1 MQQHTHHWSVVDF
14 GLIDERP
21 IMRQR
26 CDDCGAARTIPA
38 WDRTWQPRPT
48 WQLAQVES
56 GSPLAGR
63 LLQRA
68 DLPVGSEVGDS
79 ITVDVWSDI
88 ACPWCFIGKRNLE
101 AAIDRLQTDAT
112 APAVDVELH
121 SFELSPDTPIDFEGS
136 ATDYLA
142 QHKRLSREQAAAMHH
157 RVHQF
162 GVDAG
167 IGYRFDLVKHT
178 NTVKAHRLLHH
189 AKAKGR
195 QLEMAERLMAA
206 YFTEGRHLGRDEEL
220 IALAADVNL
229 DGDEV
234 SRALHDDEY
243 LDAVR
248 ADEAMAGMIGVR
260 GVPFFLI
267 DDRYALQGA
276 QPADVFEAAL
286 RLVDSGRTQPLTE

>member
-1 MQQHTHHWSVVDF
+1 LD
-14 GLIDERP
+14 GPEAP
-21 IMRQR
+21 
-26 CDDCGAARTIPA
+26 AAG
-38 WDRTWQPRPT
+38 
-48 WQLAQVES
+48 QVK
-56 GSPLAGR
+56 
-63 LLQRA
+63 
-68 DLPVGSEVGDS
+68 
-79 ITVDVWSDI
+79 VDVWSDI
-88 ACPWCFIGKRNLE
+88 ACPWCYIGKRKLEDAIGRFEELPE
-101 AAIDRLQTDAT
+101 AAL
-112 APAVDVELH
+112 VEIEYH
-121 SFELSPDTPIDFEGS
+121 SFELSPDTPVDFDGS
-136 ATDYLA
+136 ETDYLA
-142 QHKRLSREQAAAMHH
+142 QHKGISREQAAAMQA
-157 RVHQF
+157 RVAAF
-162 GVDAG
+162 GADAG
-167 IGYRFDLVKHT
+167 LEYRFDLVKHT

-220 IALAADVNL
+220 IALAVDVDL
-229 DGDEV
+229 DGDEA

-248 ADEAMAGMIGVR
+248 ADEAMAGMLGVR